1 MSQREVATGRQENP
15 LRCLTPAFY
24 VEITFARYSQKPAQ
38 LSFPALVVFSQL
50 RTFRQAE
57 TTRTCTDCAPGH
69 LYSVWG
75 TETMVTR
82 LRVSHGIS
90 HTRTKIK
97 CEKEPWPFLNL
108 WAFHRRT
115 YNFSRISGKIHF
127 SPCYNLVVYRYNTY
141 RHSWALTD

>member
-1 MSQREVATGRQENP
+1 MSHLLLRSVNP

-24 VEITFARYSQKPAQ
+24 VEIIFARYSQKPSQ
-38 LSFPALVVFSQL
+38 LSFPALVVFSQI

-69 LYSVWG
+69 LYSAWG

-90 HTRTKIK
+90 LTRTKII
-97 CEKEPWPFLNL
+97 CEKDPAPSSICERFTDV
-108 WAFHRRT
+108 HI
-115 YNFSRISGKIHF
+115 ISVVYPVKFILVHVT
-127 SPCYNLVVYRYNTY
+127 YNLVVYRYNTY

>member
-24 VEITFARYSQKPAQ
+24 VEIIFARYSQKPAQ

-50 RTFRQAE
+50 RTLRQAE
-57 TTRTCTDCAPGH
+57 TTRTCTDCAPRH
-69 LYSVWG
+69 LYSAWG
-75 TETMVTR
+75 PETIVTR

-97 CEKEPWPFLNL
+97 PGPSSICERFTDV
-108 WAFHRRT
+108 HI
-115 YNFSRISGKIHF
+115 IS
-127 SPCYNLVVYRYNTY
+127 VVYPVKFILVHVTIWLFTSTYNTY
-141 RHSWALTD
+141 IHSWALTV